1 MKTIF
6 KLAISTA
13 SFIIFT
19 GAAVGSGKELIKII
33 TNIIK

>member
-19 GAAVGSGKELIKII
+19 GAAIGSGKDVID
-33 TNIIK
+33 IIKKVI

>member
-19 GAAVGSGKELIKII
+19 GAAVESGKELIKMI
-33 TNIIK
+33 TNTTK